1 MAPRR
6 QRTVLHRCRQSHDS
20 RARHAGG
27 GRRAVSIGTAVQLF
41 AVRLAS
47 GANVTGGS
55 TRAAQ
60 YAVAAD
66 GRFLLLSAAD
76 EGAAPAITIVQN
88 WTAALK
94 K

>member
-1 MAPRR
+1 MTAVPV
-6 QRTVLHRCRQSHDS
+6 TPGAD
-20 RARHAGG
+20 
-27 GRRAVSIGTAVQLF
+27 GREMSLGTAVPLF
-41 AVRLAS
+41 ATRLAT

-55 TRAAQ
+55 TRATQ

-66 GRFLLLSAAD
+66 GRFLLLSAAA

>member
-1 MAPRR
+1 MSVYTAP
-6 QRTVLHRCRQSHDS
+6 QH
-20 RARHAGG
+20 
-27 GRRAVSIGTAVQLF
+27 
-41 AVRLAS
+41 
-47 GANVTGGS
+47 
-55 TRAAQ
+55 
-60 YAVAAD
+60 AVAAD

>member
-1 MAPRR
+1 M
-6 QRTVLHRCRQSHDS
+6 
-20 RARHAGG
+20 
-27 GRRAVSIGTAVQLF
+27 
-41 AVRLAS
+41 S
-47 GANVTGGS
+47 GANVTGGG

-66 GRFLLLSAAD
+66 GRFLLLSAAA

>member
-1 MAPRR
+1 MPVTPAA
-6 QRTVLHRCRQSHDS
+6 D
-20 RARHAGG
+20 
-27 GRRAVSIGTAVQLF
+27 GREISVGTAVPLF
-41 AVRLAS
+41 ATRLAS
-47 GANVTGGS
+47 GMSVIGGG

-60 YAVAAD
+60 YAVAAG